1 MTRVK
6 RGTISNKTRRN
17 TLSKVK
23 GYRFGRSTKER
34 EAKVA
39 IVKAG
44 VHAFVARR
52 DKKADF
58 RGLWQTRIGASAT
71 SAGTSYSKL
80 MGGLR
85 KKGIKLN
92 RKVLS
97 EIAQSAPDTFAK
109 IIANA
114 Q

>member
-17 TLSKVK
+17 VLSKVK

-44 VHAFVARR
+44 VHARR

-58 RGLWQTRIGASAT
+58 RGLWQTRISASAV

-85 KKGIKLN
+85 KKGIQLN

-109 IIANA
+109 IIATA

>member
-17 TLSKVK
+17 VLSKVK

-58 RGLWQTRIGASAT
+58 RGLWQTRISASAV

-85 KKGIKLN
+85 KKGIQLN

-109 IIANA
+109 IIAEA

>member
-17 TLSKVK
+17 TLAKTK
-23 GYRFGRSTKER
+23 GYRFGRSAKER

-44 VHAFVARR
+44 VSAYVGRR

-58 RGLWQTRIGASAT
+58 RGLWQTRISASSKAN
-71 SAGTSYSKL
+71 GVSYSKL
-80 MGGLR
+80 MGDL
-85 KKGIKLN
+85 KKKNIKLN

-109 IIANA
+109 IVTNVH
-114 Q
+114 